1 MGCVAP
7 GGKINKSHVFSVI
20 AIVKCILNTTDKI
33 FELKEI
39 VLAEHALKV

>member
-1 MGCVAP
+1 LCNPRGE
-7 GGKINKSHVFSVI
+7 KINKYHVFSVT
-20 AIVKCILNTTDKI
+20 AIIKCILNTTDKI